1 MDRRWA
7 RPWFAVTA
15 ACVAAGIII
24 QLPVSANAEQIF
36 GGSPLNRALNIFA
49 YFTILSNILV
59 GVACLLLALNL
70 NRAGTVFAVLRLTGL
85 ISITVTFVVFHVALS
100 RLLDL
105 DSWAQ
110 AANQLQHTVVPV
122 LTVAGWVM
130 FGPRRLTPGF
140 VVRLTVIFPLLYM
153 AFTMIRGPLAS
164 DFYPYPFTDVHRL
177 GYLPVVINGVWV
189 ALLFIGVAAGA
200 SALDR
205 KLPVPTGSS
214 TG

>member
-24 QLPVSANAEQIF
+24 QLPVSANAEQAF

-59 GVACLLLALNL
+59 GVVGLVLALNP
-70 NRAGTVFAVLRLTGL
+70 NRSGTAFAVLRLTGL

-110 AANQLQHTVVPV
+110 AANQLQHTIVPI
-122 LTVAGWVM
+122 LTIVGWLA
-130 FGPRRLTPGF
+130 FGPRKLTSGF
-140 VVRLTVIFPLLYM
+140 ITKLTVIFPLLYM
-153 AFTMIRGPLAS
+153 VFTMIRGPLAS
-164 DFYPYPFTDVHRL
+164 DFYPYPFTDVHHL
-177 GYLPVVINGVWV
+177 GYVRVAINGLWI
-189 ALLFIGVAAGA
+189 ALLFIGIAAGA
-200 SALDR
+200 TALDR
-205 KLPVPTGSS
+205 KLPDPARSAD
-214 TG
+214 